1 MGCAKAHQMDADA
14 PPTEALST
22 AKFLFFLSTEQMTTL
37 FQLK

>member
-1 MGCAKAHQMDADA
+1 MIDIHD
-14 PPTEALST
+14 LSIWFVGNKIDYC